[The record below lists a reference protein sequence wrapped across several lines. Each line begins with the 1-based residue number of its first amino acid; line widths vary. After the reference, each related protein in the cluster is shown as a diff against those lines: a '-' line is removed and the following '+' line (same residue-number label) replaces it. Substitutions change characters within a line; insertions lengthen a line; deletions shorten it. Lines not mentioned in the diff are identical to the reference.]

1 MKNDVFK
8 HSRTVLMSKRKSFK
22 QQGLGN
28 KIMRADPFTNEE
40 LEILRK
46 KSLLGKDEHFCN
58 EISVQ
63 LTCLSFRASETKRF
77 VRIVKLY

>member
-8 HSRTVLMSKRKSFK
+8 HSRTVLISKRKSFK

-46 KSLLGKDEHFCN
+46 KSLLGKDEHFW
-58 EISVQ
+58 Q
-63 LTCLSFRASETKRF
+63 
-77 VRIVKLY
+77 